1 MLLQKN
7 KKSSKIFCNVFY
19 VTLLWGL
26 SDFLYFMRDFYFV
39 LQIVILS
46 DMAAKTAPT
55 AHTPIQPSCVQANPA
70 QYVPNEPP
78 IK

>member
-1 MLLQKN
+1 
-7 KKSSKIFCNVFY
+7 
-19 VTLLWGL
+19 
-26 SDFLYFMRDFYFV
+26 MRDFYFV
-39 LQIVILS
+39 LQIVMKS

-70 QYVPNEPP
+70 QYVPKEPP